1 MGDHKIT
8 PSNFDKANDEKNEEE
23 DYDEYYVLSSLKLKY
38 VNCQYELCD
47 SIYPKIPNLM
57 KILLEDR

>member
-8 PSNFDKANDEKNEEE
+8 PSNCDKANDEKNEEE

-38 VNCQYELCD
+38 VNC
-47 SIYPKIPNLM
+47 
-57 KILLEDR
+57 